1 MKLYF
6 YRLSVFVLC
15 IGWIMASCNDN
26 DDIYQQEQE
35 SMCYEV
41 TDSMVVPAEDYAD
54 HLDEVYDIPI
64 VSQYCSV
71 ISTAAKLF
79 YNTRLPQ
86 LQEFFE
92 NESQEAGVAGAPWG
106 IASYVFNY
114 PSIAANGEEVTLSA
128 RVTFPKYD
136 DENMRHSLSSLTL
149 CSHQLSGQRFLLPSK
164 MEGLLCSRVVF
175 NSAVIEPDYEGYG
188 VSSDRTYC
196 FWSNMTQARQIADC
210 VEAAIQLMEQHHV
223 TLADDGFSTCWG
235 FSMGAPGALAF
246 VRYYE
251 TEASEEFRQK
261 VRLHSAAVGCGPLSM
276 EMVFDYLAECVDA
289 PALPF
294 HWTMLGL
301 KSLEQS
307 RLEGFTFNDL
317 IPEWVK
323 TVQVESSTISGSYLD
338 IWMQNNMIEVVTSLD
353 SSFTEMGLSSL
364 LAEDMVDS
372 EGHLIES
379 SPKVKMMRKVL
390 AEENDCWE
398 GWAPQIPLYFVHH
411 PKDGGAPYLP
421 ARKFYEELA
430 SRGGNVFWHDDTL
443 PEILETKGMLT
454 HIFSYM
460 FNLFRGCMC
469 IYPSEISE
477 VLQREN

>member
-1 MKLYF
+1 MKLYH
-6 YRLSVFVLC
+6 RLSVFVLC
-15 IGWIMASCNDN
+15 LGLMMVSCNDN
-26 DDIYQQEQE
+26 DDTYQHEQE
-35 SMCYEV
+35 GMCYEV
-41 TDSMVVPAEDYAD
+41 TDSVMVLAEEYAD
-54 HLDEVYDIPI
+54 HLGLGFDFPMVP
-64 VSQYCSV
+64 QA
-71 ISTAAKLF
+71 STIYSTVVKLF

-92 NESQEAGVAGAPWG
+92 NESQETGVAGAPWR

-136 DENMRHSLSSLTL
+136 DENRRHSLSSLTL
-149 CSHQLSGQRFLLPSK
+149 FSHQFSGQRFLLPSK

-196 FWSNMTQARQIADC
+196 FWSNMTQARQMADC
-210 VEAAIQLMEQHHV
+210 VEAAIKLMEQHHV

-261 VRLHSAAVGCGPLSM
+261 VRLHSAAIGCGPLSI
-276 EMVFDYLAECVDA
+276 EMCFDYLVEYDDA
-289 PALPF
+289 PALTF

-301 KSLEQS
+301 NSLEQS
-307 RLEGFTFNDL
+307 RLEGFTLDDL
-317 IPEWVK
+317 IPVWVK
-323 TVQVESSTISGSYLD
+323 TLQVESSTISGSYLD
-338 IWMQNNMIEVVTSLD
+338 IWKQNNMIEVAFSLD
-353 SSFTEMGLSSL
+353 SSFANMGLSSF
-364 LAEDMVDS
+364 LAEDMVNS

-398 GWAPQIPLYFVHH
+398 GWAPQIPLHFVHH
-411 PKDGGAPYLP
+411 PQDGGAPYLP

-443 PEILETKGMLT
+443 PEILESRGMKIHLC
-454 HIFSYM
+454 SYM
-460 FNLFRGCMC
+460 FNMFRGCMC
-469 IYPSEISE
+469 VYPSEISE
-477 VLQREN
+477 ILQREN